1 MVDEI
6 HLLNS
11 SLDPFLL
18 SEDILEVQFLFLR
31 PEDGDVLQNQ
41 FFLSFLYEICIGLT
55 HFSLPFEIPP
65 QPLFSKED
73 TGGDRVSGYKN
84 FQDSFH

>member
-11 SLDPFLL
+11 SLDPFLF
-18 SEDILEVQFLFLR
+18 SKDVLEVQFLFLR

-41 FFLSFLYEICIGLT
+41 FFLSFIYEICIGLT
-55 HFSLPFEIPP
+55 HFFPP
-65 QPLFSKED
+65 MASPSVPLLLKRIQVGS
-73 TGGDRVSGYKN
+73 N
-84 FQDSFH
+84 FTLQEFPGFV

>member
-18 SEDILEVQFLFLR
+18 SKDILEVQFLLFR
-31 PEDGDVLQNQ
+31 TEDGDVLQNQ
-41 FFLSFLYEICIGLT
+41 FLLSFLYEIRISLT
-55 HFSLPFEIPP
+55 HFFLLFQVSPTPLPF
-65 QPLFSKED
+65 FKK
-73 TGGDRVSGYKN
+73 GG
-84 FQDSFH
+84 